1 MSFSDSDKFV
11 FVLLSDG
18 HLTPVHYREL
28 GPKEGFTYS
37 KKVSWADATINNVP
51 LDQTFRYE
59 DEIEYIKDQQE
70 GGQEQGF
77 IVVNERRTTQN
88 LVDEDK
94 PCIYP
99 KKWQNRLSKM
109 AQQPMTL
116 PQAKKKKKGHQRFP
130 IKPKTDV
137 RSAQD
142 YSSADKF
149 RELVDTKSPGILG
162 DHIYTIRCKDDWL
175 GDDDGDDGLPVKY
188 SIENKT
194 YCPPEHWLTPV
205 VQWDKIWSH
214 MDEISQGYRR
224 DYVYV
229 PEGEL
234 CPDSIIMGPAIYFF
248 DYGFPSMAKRDKFWV
263 TASIK
268 NTCHT
273 REMNDLSSLS
283 KSSYLSRV
291 ERAYLENPSN
301 ETLKGYQD
309 GWKLTQPEYEA
320 YYRCMNDGCGTR
332 MWKLSVMHRDHKQ
345 VWDKIPPQPHL

>member
-18 HLTPVHYREL
+18 HLAPVHYREL

-59 DEIEYIKDQQE
+59 DEIEYIKDQQGGHQE
-70 GGQEQGF
+70 EGQEQGF

-88 LVDEDK
+88 LVDEDV

-175 GDDDGDDGLPVKY
+175 DHGDDGDDM
-188 SIENKT
+188 T
-194 YCPPEHWLTPV
+194 W
-205 VQWDKIWSH
+205 
-214 MDEISQGYRR
+214 
-224 DYVYV
+224 
-229 PEGEL
+229 
-234 CPDSIIMGPAIYFF
+234 
-248 DYGFPSMAKRDKFWV
+248 FP
-263 TASIK
+263 
-268 NTCHT
+268 
-273 REMNDLSSLS
+273 
-283 KSSYLSRV
+283 RV
-291 ERAYLENPSN
+291 
-301 ETLKGYQD
+301 
-309 GWKLTQPEYEA
+309 
-320 YYRCMNDGCGTR
+320 
-332 MWKLSVMHRDHKQ
+332 
-345 VWDKIPPQPHL
+345 